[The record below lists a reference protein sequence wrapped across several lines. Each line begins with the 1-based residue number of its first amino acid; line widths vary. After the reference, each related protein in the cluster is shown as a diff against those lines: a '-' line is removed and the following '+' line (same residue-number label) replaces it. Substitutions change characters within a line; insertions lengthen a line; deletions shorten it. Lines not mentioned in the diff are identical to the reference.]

1 MPEDD
6 FLTTHWTIVRLAA
19 GDNPA
24 ARLALEELCC
34 AYWPPVYAFMRRRGH
49 DQHEAS
55 DLTQDFFTR
64 CLERNDF
71 GSLDPSR
78 GKFRAFLIAAAKHF
92 LANEYRRSS
101 AIKRGGGWNPVTLD
115 WARAEEIYGL
125 QDHTQQAPDYV
136 FERRWAETV
145 LEQAAIRVRTQYER
159 EGRAALYAELNPFLS
174 TTAVAGDY
182 VAIATRL
189 SMTSAAIAKAVE
201 RLRRR
206 YAEMIRAEIRRTVDS
221 VDNIE
226 QELSDLLAI
235 LTVR

>member
-6 FLTTHWTIVRLAA
+6 FFTTHWTIIRLAA
-19 GDNPA
+19 GHNPA

-55 DLTQDFFTR
+55 DLTQEFFTR

-71 GSLDPSR
+71 GALDPSR
-78 GKFRAFLIAAAKHF
+78 GKFREFLIAAAKHF
-92 LANEYRRSS
+92 LANEHRRSS
-101 AIKRGGGWNPVTLD
+101 AIKRGGGWSPVSLD
-115 WARAEEIYGL
+115 WARAEEIYSL

-145 LEQAAIRVRTQYER
+145 LEQAAVRVRTEYER
-159 EGRAALYAELNPFLS
+159 EGRVALYAELNPFLS
-174 TTAVAGDY
+174 ATPVAGDY
-182 VAIATRL
+182 AAIAARL
-189 SMTSAAIAKAVE
+189 GMTSAAVAKAVE

-221 VDNIE
+221 VDGIE
-226 QELSDLLAI
+226 QELSELLAI